1 MKKRISFLLAMLL
14 CYPAIGWAQ
23 TQDEHKMKDEFYKSF
38 HLLNNEKKQALS
50 EKNYNKVEQCI
61 WNIIENYKILPETVQ
76 KGIGLNYG
84 YYYYDIACYQSL
96 QGKIEDAL
104 KHFELA
110 FQNGYVNYAHILKD
124 KDLDNIRNQ
133 EQFKETLA
141 KIRKEGDYLYI
152 LQNSAEYTRTP
163 LQFTYMEPNDS
174 NLIRV
179 RQYFRLD
186 SVAGQGDELSQIKNI
201 LTYVHNLIKH
211 DGQHN
216 NPKHL
221 NSIAMAEACKDG
233 SRGLNCRGLATVL
246 NECYLAMGFK
256 SRFLTCMP
264 KKFINDCHV
273 INAVYSKTLDK
284 WVWVDPTQNAW
295 VMDENGT
302 MLSIQE
308 VRERLRKGLPLI
320 LNKEA
325 NWNNKKQTTKD
336 EYLDNY
342 MAKNLYYVNCTLRSE
357 FGTEDKKFNP
367 TDYVA
372 LMPTG
377 YYNDMEKGSYIVYD
391 DNWFWQSPYS
401 K

>member
-38 HLLNNEKKQALS
+38 NLLNNEKKQALS

-61 WNIIENYKILPETVQ
+61 WNIIENYKSLPETVQ

-201 LTYVHNLIKH
+201 LTFVHNLIKH
-211 DGQHN
+211 DRQHN
-216 NPKHL
+216 NP
-221 NSIAMAEACKDG
+221 
-233 SRGLNCRGLATVL
+233 
-246 NECYLAMGFK
+246 
-256 SRFLTCMP
+256 
-264 KKFINDCHV
+264 
-273 INAVYSKTLDK
+273 
-284 WVWVDPTQNAW
+284 
-295 VMDENGT
+295 
-302 MLSIQE
+302 
-308 VRERLRKGLPLI
+308 
-320 LNKEA
+320 
-325 NWNNKKQTTKD
+325 
-336 EYLDNY
+336 
-342 MAKNLYYVNCTLRSE
+342 
-357 FGTEDKKFNP
+357 
-367 TDYVA
+367 
-372 LMPTG
+372 
-377 YYNDMEKGSYIVYD
+377 
-391 DNWFWQSPYS
+391 
-401 K
+401 